1 MRINH
6 ITSAAARP
14 QPGLQLKTGYRVGLA
29 GTAQTS
35 PASDFRAGPLPG
47 AAGIVI
53 DPTPLIDLS
62 QRFLEWLDDWAAD
75 FRLRQLKKAGKIID
89 LPDLSRFYE
98 LDAAR
103 GLAILMMVLKHGL
116 DSWGQVF
123 SPRLAR
129 ALLWLWSPSKVL
141 LIGGIS
147 AFFMA
152 SALLESDIFNQL
164 LNQWLPGQA
173 EGLRV
178 GLAWALAAAPALW
191 MSLRSVGSSA
201 FLFLSGMTLAVRAA
215 RQNDPSK
222 LPAQFIR
229 QGFMLV
235 GLGLL
240 VTALSLLLA
249 PGQPIY
255 FGILHLLG
263 VATMLS
269 LPFLSLPLP
278 LVVASGLLISVVGAL
293 LPLNLPWWLG
303 LGIVP
308 VAMKFSDYTPIFPFM
323 GLLLLGLA
331 AGRTLYPDG
340 RSRHFQLP
348 DLEHLP
354 LVRALVE
361 IGRHSLLIYLA
372 QEPFTLAGLARAA
385 V

>member
-178 GLAWALAAAPALW
+178 GLA
-191 MSLRSVGSSA
+191 
-201 FLFLSGMTLAVRAA
+201 
-215 RQNDPSK
+215 
-222 LPAQFIR
+222 
-229 QGFMLV
+229 
-235 GLGLL
+235 
-240 VTALSLLLA
+240 
-249 PGQPIY
+249 
-255 FGILHLLG
+255 
-263 VATMLS
+263 
-269 LPFLSLPLP
+269 
-278 LVVASGLLISVVGAL
+278 
-293 LPLNLPWWLG
+293 
-303 LGIVP
+303 
-308 VAMKFSDYTPIFPFM
+308 
-323 GLLLLGLA
+323 
-331 AGRTLYPDG
+331 
-340 RSRHFQLP
+340 
-348 DLEHLP
+348 
-354 LVRALVE
+354 
-361 IGRHSLLIYLA
+361 
-372 QEPFTLAGLARAA
+372 
-385 V
+385 